1 MNWKRYMKNLMPAML
16 INLAGMV
23 ALALFLLASGSSIDT
38 VVFIVVIWLLV
49 FVIYMVVSCYG
60 RKRYLNKLLD
70 MTDQLEEAYLIADLM
85 KEPERADDEVFYQIL
100 KLAEKSML
108 ENISAVMQE
117 RRDYRD
123 YIEQWVHEVKT
134 PITAMKLLCEN
145 HKEPFTKELMREL
158 EKTNRFTEQALY
170 YARSEYTEKDYSVQE
185 IRLFDV
191 VHQAIAD
198 NKYLLLQNQV
208 ALETEE
214 SELTVYS
221 DDKWLRFIL
230 DQLIVNAVKYSW
242 EHPVLHFYT
251 KVQGDQIFL
260 FVEDHGIGICAND
273 LPRIFEKGFT
283 GQNGRIRQNAIG
295 IGLYLCKRLCDK
307 LGIGIAAQSGETG
320 TTMILSFQINHFIHQ
335 VQG

>member
-1 MNWKRYMKNLMPAML
+1 MNWKRYMKNRMPAML

-60 RKRYLNKLLD
+60 RKRYLDKLLD
-70 MTDQLEEAYLIADLM
+70 ITDQLEEAYLIADLM

-145 HKEPFTKELMREL
+145 HPSEFSRAILTEL
-158 EKTNRFTEQALY
+158 EKVDRFTEQTLY
-170 YARSEYTEKDYSVQE
+170 YARSEHTQKDYAIREIQLSDASDGFIAQE
-185 IRLFDV
+185 NMTINNAETDILYADISCGTV
-191 VHQAIAD
+191 PNNSSIAL
-198 NKYLLLQNQV
+198 YL
-208 ALETEE
+208 
-214 SELTVYS
+214 
-221 DDKWLRFIL
+221 
-230 DQLIVNAVKYSW
+230 
-242 EHPVLHFYT
+242 
-251 KVQGDQIFL
+251 VQGDVVKSFDVTNLSGTLEYSLDEFENGEIHVRL
-260 FVEDHGIGICAND
+260 LIEGVEDTISKIY
-273 LPRIFEKGFT
+273 IK
-283 GQNGRIRQNAIG
+283 
-295 IGLYLCKRLCDK
+295 
-307 LGIGIAAQSGETG
+307 
-320 TTMILSFQINHFIHQ
+320 
-335 VQG
+335 

>member
-1 MNWKRYMKNLMPAML
+1 MNWKRYMKNRMPAML

-60 RKRYLNKLLD
+60 RKRYLDKLLD
-70 MTDQLEEAYLIADLM
+70 ITDQLEEAYLIADLM

-117 RRDYRD
+117 HRDYRD

-145 HKEPFTKELMREL
+145 HPSEFSRAILTEL
-158 EKTNRFTEQALY
+158 EKVDRFTEQTLY
-170 YARSEYTEKDYSVQE
+170 YARSEHTQKDYAIRE
-185 IRLFDV
+185 IQLSDV
-191 VHQAIAD
+191 VHGAIAD
-198 NKYLLLQNQV
+198 NKYLLRQNDV
-208 ALETEE
+208 SIEMEMVTD
-214 SELTVYS
+214 TVYT
-221 DDKWLRFIL
+221 DDKWVRFIL
-230 DQLIVNAVKYSW
+230 NQLIGNSIKYRT
-242 EHPVLHFYT
+242 EKPRLTFYT
-251 KVQGDQIFL
+251 EQQSNQVLL
-260 FVEDHGIGICAND
+260 FIKDNGIGIAEAD
-273 LPRIFEKGFT
+273 LPRVFEKGFT
-283 GQNGRIRQNAIG
+283 GQNGRNNQNSTG

-307 LGIGIAAQSGETG
+307 LGIGLSLHSGNNG
-320 TTMILSFQINHFIHQ
+320 TTAILSFHINHFL

>member
-145 HKEPFTKELMREL
+145 HPSEFSRAILTEL
-158 EKTNRFTEQALY
+158 EKVGRFTEQTLY
-170 YARSEYTEKDYSVQE
+170 YARSEHTQKDYAIRE
-185 IRLFDV
+185 IKLSDV
-191 VHQAIAD
+191 VHGAIAD
-198 NKYLLLQNQV
+198 NKYLLRQNDV
-208 ALETEE
+208 RIEMEMVTD
-214 SELTVYS
+214 TVYT
-221 DDKWLRFIL
+221 DDKWVRFIL
-230 DQLIVNAVKYSW
+230 NQLIGNSIKYRT
-242 EHPVLHFYT
+242 EKPRLTFCCG
-251 KVQGDQIFL
+251 QAFL
-260 FVEDHGIGICAND
+260 
-273 LPRIFEKGFT
+273 
-283 GQNGRIRQNAIG
+283 
-295 IGLYLCKRLCDK
+295 
-307 LGIGIAAQSGETG
+307 
-320 TTMILSFQINHFIHQ
+320 
-335 VQG
+335 

>member
-1 MNWKRYMKNLMPAML
+1 MNWKRYMKNRMPAML

-60 RKRYLNKLLD
+60 RKRYLDKLLD
-70 MTDQLEEAYLIADLM
+70 ITDQLEEAYLIADLM

-117 RRDYRD
+117 HRDYRD

-145 HKEPFTKELMREL
+145 HPSEFSRAILTEL
-158 EKTNRFTEQALY
+158 EKVDRFTEQTLY
-170 YARSEYTEKDYSVQE
+170 YARSEHTQKDYAIRE
-185 IRLFDV
+185 IQLSDV
-191 VHQAIAD
+191 VHGAIAD
-198 NKYLLLQNQV
+198 NKYLLRQNDV
-208 ALETEE
+208 SIEMEMVTD
-214 SELTVYS
+214 TVYT
-221 DDKWLRFIL
+221 DDKWVRFIL
-230 DQLIVNAVKYSW
+230 NQLIGNSIKYRT
-242 EHPVLHFYT
+242 EKPRLTFYT
-251 KVQGDQIFL
+251 EQQSNQVLL
-260 FVEDHGIGICAND
+260 FIKDNGIGIAEAD
-273 LPRIFEKGFT
+273 LPRVFEKGFT
-283 GQNGRIRQNAIG
+283 GQNGRNIQNSTG

-307 LGIGIAAQSGETG
+307 LGIGLSLHSGNKG
-320 TTMILSFQINHFIHQ
+320 TTAILSFHINHFL